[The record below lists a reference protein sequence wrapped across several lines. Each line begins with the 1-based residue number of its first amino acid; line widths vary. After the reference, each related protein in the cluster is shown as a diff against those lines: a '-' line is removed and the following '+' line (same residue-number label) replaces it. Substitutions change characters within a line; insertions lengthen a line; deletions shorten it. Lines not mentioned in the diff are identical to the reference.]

1 MNTMM
6 TMKCGNVRI
15 QTQVNAEK
23 ENGTH
28 QFIINKNK
36 YQTTEHHNNTDITDT
51 NTGR

>member
-23 ENGTH
+23 KMER
-28 QFIINKNK
+28 INLS
-36 YQTTEHHNNTDITDT
+36 
-51 NTGR
+51 